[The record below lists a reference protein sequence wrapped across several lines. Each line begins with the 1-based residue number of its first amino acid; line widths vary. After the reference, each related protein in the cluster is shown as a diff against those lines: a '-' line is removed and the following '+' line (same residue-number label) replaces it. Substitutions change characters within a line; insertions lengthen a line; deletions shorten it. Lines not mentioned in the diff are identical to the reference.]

1 MLNQCVGWLV
11 RQTLSCAVLHWKTVI
26 FHREIILVSCISQS
40 QVILLSAGDRVAG
53 LPLLQQQQQT
63 AACGAPPQSLLPE
76 RHRVGGQRHGDELS
90 GRQEHRPVGLPSLE
104 QTDRHGGPEG
114 PHAQDQD

>member
-1 MLNQCVGWLV
+1 M
-11 RQTLSCAVLHWKTVI
+11 I
-26 FHREIILVSCISQS
+26 FHCEIILVSCISQS
-40 QVILLSAGDRVAG
+40 QVVLLSAGDRVAG

-76 RHRVGGQRHGDELS
+76 RHRVGGQRHGDELG

>member
-1 MLNQCVGWLV
+1 M
-11 RQTLSCAVLHWKTVI
+11 I
-26 FHREIILVSCISQS
+26 FHCEIILVSCISQS
-40 QVILLSAGDRVAG
+40 QVVLLSAGDRVAG

-76 RHRVGGQRHGDELS
+76 RHRVGRQRHGDELG